1 MAARSHAQS
10 SSIALKISL
19 LLFLVLFVEQH
30 TNQWKKHCANS
41 KQVRNNLFSSVDL
54 DISEQQEGHL
64 SIT

>member
-19 LLFLVLFVEQH
+19 LLFLVLFIEQH
-30 TNQWKKHCANS
+30 TNQWKNHCANL
-41 KQVRNNLFSSVDL
+41 KQVRNNLFISVDL

-64 SIT
+64 SIA